1 MPRRLYA
8 GTVNGPTSPAS
19 PRRNKAIAIAISAA
33 LLAIVIATAA
43 LVVGIIGLIRP
54 TTSAVSVAGTSSPP
68 ARSAPVDI
76 TAANQVLCGA
86 IAPLMAEGN
95 RVSKALS
102 SQAPAGS
109 PGWNAAIPKFISDEK
124 DLLGRLQ
131 PIIDSHPDVDRYFH
145 RTLQRYVDDRRNLV
159 ADLEAGPW
167 QPYDQ
172 NIWDDSLRAYNGPLV
187 TCWDLGVKWS
197 G

>member
-1 MPRRLYA
+1 MYVIGIGA
-8 GTVNGPTSPAS
+8 
-19 PRRNKAIAIAISAA
+19 
-33 LLAIVIATAA
+33 AIVIAIAA
-43 LVVGIIGLIRP
+43 LVVGIIDLMRP
-54 TTSAVSVAGTSSPP
+54 ATSATPVAPSAS
-68 ARSAPVDI
+68 SAPPPSAPADYTVANKALC
-76 TAANQVLCGA
+76 TAIV
-86 IAPLMAEGN
+86 PLMAESD

-109 PGWNAAIPKFISDEK
+109 PGWNAAMPKFINDEK
-124 DLLGRLQ
+124 DLVARFQ
-131 PIIDSHPDVDRYFH
+131 PIIDSHPNVDPYFQ

-172 NIWDDSLRAYNGPLV
+172 NIWDDSLGAYNGPV
-187 TCWDLGVKWS
+187 VICWDLGVKWS